1 MMGSNQGKANNI
13 HSNTK
18 TSMKRTN
25 WTIRSMHVAIMARRK
40 TKLAA
45 MVIALTAA
53 CTLGGFRGE
62 TPTTITLDAARA
74 GEIISPQLFGHNL
87 EHTRKAVWQGISAQ
101 MVANRKFAATD
112 CGLPMRWHTLNG
124 TGVSLDEKNPYVGR
138 HSVRLEC
145 KEKEE
150 VGIWQQHDW
159 LTFEQGRNYA
169 FRIWLRADREQT
181 LRMQIISRE
190 GFYEVFSGQTLIQVG
205 DWQLWSGEFV
215 SPMLAKGSR
224 FQLVTSTPGTTWI
237 GAVSLMPANHFHG
250 MRRDVVDLLK
260 ELKPGNL
267 RWPGGCFAEY
277 YYWKDGLLPVD
288 QRPPIGPHQWVGL
301 LPDSDGFDN
310 HEIGIDEFIALCREL
325 NCDPHITIRYGE
337 GTVEEA
343 ASWVEYCNGDEN
355 RPMGKVRAERGYRE
369 PYGVRYW
376 YVGNEMAGMSLVK
389 NKDPKALA
397 VASTEFA
404 RAMKEVDGSLVLN
417 SGVPPRK
424 AYLKPQFDEAGDLFE
439 MVQCGFYFKP
449 EERYTVGAER
459 ILTGPESSLNLMRSL
474 RRLVDNLESSGKPP
488 GLTFYEW
495 NVMWDRD
502 GDALSGVFAA
512 EMLNLFCRE
521 SDVLNLAIASYFQPV
536 SEGAIAVG
544 PTSSVL
550 EPDGHVFVLY
560 AAHQG
565 NRLLKIPSAED
576 QQIDL
581 CASIAPDGESIFVT
595 LINEDTEADREVVL
609 SVDNFKVLHEASAE
623 VLVSQTLEVG
633 GQFSRDKQTLPIQ
646 DGKQVRLR
654 IPPFSVAGVK
664 LNTQ

>member
-1 MMGSNQGKANNI
+1 
-13 HSNTK
+13 
-18 TSMKRTN
+18 MKITNERNRSRTLAS
-25 WTIRSMHVAIMARRK
+25 ILIAI
-40 TKLAA
+40 T
-45 MVIALTAA
+45 VA
-53 CTLGGFRGE
+53 CTLNGFGGDKPATIILDPARTGE
-62 TPTTITLDAARA
+62 K
-74 GEIISPQLFGHNL
+74 ISPQLFGHNL
-87 EHTRKAVWQGISAQ
+87 EHTRKAIWQGISAQ

-112 CGLPMRWHTLNG
+112 YGLPMHWHTLSG
-124 TGVSLDEKNPYVGR
+124 AGVSLDEEDPYAGR
-138 HSVRLEC
+138 HSVRLDNSEN
-145 KEKEE
+145 EA

-159 LTFEQGRNYA
+159 LTFEQGWKYE
-169 FRIWLRADREQT
+169 FRIWLRGDLEET
-181 LRMQIISRE
+181 LRLQIIARE
-190 GFYEVFSGQTLIQVG
+190 GFYEVFSGQTVNQAG
-205 DWQLWSGEFV
+205 DWHCWSGEFV
-215 SPMLAKGSR
+215 SPLLAKGAR
-224 FQLVTSTPGTTWI
+224 LQLVATTPGTIWI

-355 RPMGKVRAERGYRE
+355 SPWGKVRTERGYRE

-389 NKDPKALA
+389 DKDPKALA
-397 VASTEFA
+397 VRSTQFA
-404 RAMKEVDGSLVLN
+404 RAMKAVDGSLILN
-417 SGVPPRK
+417 SGVPPRET
-424 AYLKPQFDEAGDLFE
+424 YLKPQFEEAGDLFDL
-439 MVQCGFYFKP
+439 VQTGFYFKP
-449 EERYTVGAER
+449 EERYAVGTER
-459 ILTGPESSLNLMRSL
+459 ILSGPESALNLMRSL
-474 RRLVDNLESSGKPP
+474 RELVDSLKSSGKPP

-512 EMLNLFCRE
+512 KMLDMFCRE
-521 SDVLNLAIASYFQPV
+521 ADKLNLAVASYFQPV
-536 SEGAIAVG
+536 TEGAIAVG

-550 EPDGHVFVLY
+550 EPDGQVFALY

-565 NRLLKIPSAED
+565 NRLLKIVGPEH

-581 CASIAPDGESIFVT
+581 CASMAPDGKSIFVT
-595 LINEDTEADREVVL
+595 LINEDTKAEREVVL
-609 SVDNFKVLHEASAE
+609 SMAHYKVLQEASAD
-623 VLVSQTLEVG
+623 VLVSQALEVG
-633 GQFSRDKQTLPIQ
+633 SRFSGERKTLPVEN
-646 DGKQVRLR
+646 GKTVRLI
-654 IPPFSVAGVK
+654 IPRFSVTGVR
-664 LNTQ
+664 LSIQ

>member
-1 MMGSNQGKANNI
+1 M
-13 HSNTK
+13 
-18 TSMKRTN
+18 
-25 WTIRSMHVAIMARRK
+25 
-40 TKLAA
+40 LASI
-45 MVIALTAA
+45 VIVITVV
-53 CTLGGFRGE
+53 CTLNGFGGDE
-62 TPTTITLDAARA
+62 PTTIILDPART
-74 GEIISPQLFGHNL
+74 GEKISPQLFGHNL
-87 EHTRKAVWQGISAQ
+87 EHTRKAIWQGISAQ

-112 CGLPMRWHTLNG
+112 YGLPMRWHTLSG
-124 TGVSLDEKNPYVGR
+124 AGVSLDEKIRYVGR
-138 HSVRLEC
+138 HSVRLEHTG
-145 KEKEE
+145 KEA

-159 LTFEQGRNYA
+159 LTFEQGRKYE
-169 FRIWLRADREQT
+169 FRIWLRANREQT
-181 LRMQIISRE
+181 FRMQIIARE
-190 GFYEVFSGQTLIQVG
+190 GFYEVFSGQTVIQAG
-205 DWQLWSGEFV
+205 DWHCWSGEFV
-215 SPMLAKGSR
+215 SPLLAKGTR
-224 FQLVTSTPGTTWI
+224 LQLVATTPGTIWI

-277 YYWKDGLLPVD
+277 YHWKDGLLPVD

-355 RPMGKVRAERGYRE
+355 SPWGKVRTERGYRE

-389 NKDPKALA
+389 EKDPKALA
-397 VASTEFA
+397 VRSSQFA
-404 RAMKEVDGSLVLN
+404 RAMKAVDGSLVLN
-417 SGVPPRK
+417 CGVPPCET
-424 AYLKPQFDEAGDLFE
+424 YLKPQFEEAGDLFDLF
-439 MVQCGFYFKP
+439 QTGFYFKP
-449 EERYTVGAER
+449 EERYSVGTER
-459 ILTGPESSLNLMRSL
+459 ILSGPESALNLMRSL
-474 RRLVDNLESSGKPP
+474 RELVDSLKSSGNPP

-512 EMLNLFCRE
+512 KMLNMFCRE
-521 SDVLNLAIASYFQPV
+521 ADKLNLTVASYFQLV
-536 SEGAIAVG
+536 TEGAIAVG

-550 EPDGHVFVLY
+550 EPDGHVFALY

-565 NRLLKIPSAED
+565 NRLLKIVGPEH

-581 CASIAPDGESIFVT
+581 CASMAPDGKRIFVT
-595 LINEDTEADREVVL
+595 LINEDTKAEREVVL
-609 SVDNFKVLHEASAE
+609 SMAHCKVLQEASAE
-623 VLVSQTLEVG
+623 VLVSQALEVG
-633 GQFSRDKQTLPIQ
+633 SRFSRERKTLPVEN
-646 DGKQVRLR
+646 GKTVRLI
-654 IPPFSVAGVK
+654 IPRFSVTGVM
-664 LNTQ
+664 LSIQ